1 MFDNMNNNNN
11 NFNNNFNNDIFNNNS
26 GNNFNNDFIFQNNN
40 QNMNQN
46 EYQAPQ
52 NIFGNSFK
60 SMDNEEPPVL
70 PEIMNLNDATKI
82 DAPSMDALD
91 SGSFG
96 ISNDNIIGDKLD
108 SYDMANINVNENNN
122 NNMLFN
128 QNSYT
133 MPEVNIPTDYN
144 NVNTNLFS
152 NSFNHDITNNPLEPI
167 SNDFNMPDY
176 STLPPLSTNDFTK
189 EAEGVL
195 PTIPNNSDMLNNLD
209 VSANSNGLPPLDL
222 TTNKIND
229 DVVQSNNY
237 EFNNEISLPNIVQNE
252 MNNDTN
258 NDINNDINIIDKDY
272 NIDNTISL
280 SEKNSVV
287 DNEKSPDEKSYDV
300 VQEPSLGEENIDLSN
315 LNIEDM
321 YNEPDSLEI
330 MDLDIVNE
338 TSDENSSSEEENTI
352 NEVSLSDNV
361 EKIKRLVEDMKALGV
376 KVELEEFDFES
387 MYQLIIKMEK

>member
-1 MFDNMNNNNN
+1 MFGNMNN
-11 NFNNNFNNDIFNNNS
+11 NNNFNNDIFNNNS

-52 NIFGNSFK
+52 NIFDNSFK
-60 SMDNEEPPVL
+60 TIDNEEPPVL

-122 NNMLFN
+122 MLFN

-133 MPEVNIPTDYN
+133 MPNVNIPTDYN

-195 PTIPNNSDMLNNLD
+195 PIIPNNSDMLNNLD
-209 VSANSNGLPPLDL
+209 VSANSSGLPPLDL
-222 TTNKIND
+222 TTNKLNY

-237 EFNNEISLPNIVQNE
+237 EFNNNVINNEISLPNIVQND
-252 MNNDTN
+252 MNNDT
-258 NDINNDINIIDKDY
+258 NNDINIIDKDY

-280 SEKNSVV
+280 SEKNSVI
-287 DNEKSPDEKSYDV
+287 DNEKSPDEKSYEV

-315 LNIEDM
+315 LNIEDI
-321 YNEPDSLEI
+321 YNEADSLEI

-338 TSDENSSSEEENTI
+338 TSDENNSSEEENTI

-361 EKIKRLVEDMKALGV
+361 EKIKRLVEEMKALGV